1 MYWRLY
7 LTGSVRV
14 KEKQKNPEVGF
25 LRLDLLN
32 MTQIGMRSLGLIL
45 IFSSLIFC
53 IPGKKTSNK
62 EIMLIA
68 WLVGEMNSFKE
79 KQVYSNV
86 KYLTGPLGQVEYRG
100 LDHFENQALNG
111 VGKYNWQEAGDAT
124 FNVGVTLGAMA
135 WKYKNTRDPDT
146 LALIKRYLEY
156 YKLMQSLNRG
166 GFGRNFVNIEAYNQF
181 PSCNQHGNVGVPL
194 DNKPCGTMRYT
205 DYSFEGQQYKF
216 RYDFS
221 LDATLHSLVGLYW
234 TFIHVE
240 EFREDVVKICADFL
254 RYYETNNYQVKDFNN
269 VELRYGNHTVDI
281 NPVAKINE
289 IILKYIARN
298 QITPLGQ
305 WQNLITLGS
314 IFVGVIVQSEDA
326 NFFNH
331 YMLLKGV
338 GVLVHM
344 GYPLQTGLKN
354 LIVAVKDQ
362 GHELAESMDIFFFQ
376 DPNKIHVKD
385 KSGFPL
391 YNYHCIEDRT
401 FSDIVGLFYRKPY
414 NKWEFAPYRRCV
426 IPQSSALGLNADFL
440 EAYWLW

>member
-269 VELRYGNHTVDI
+269 VELRYGNHTIDI

-326 NFFNH
+326 NFLITICFS
-331 YMLLKGV
+331 KGWV
-338 GVLVHM
+338 
-344 GYPLQTGLKN
+344 
-354 LIVAVKDQ
+354 
-362 GHELAESMDIFFFQ
+362 F
-376 DPNKIHVKD
+376 
-385 KSGFPL
+385 
-391 YNYHCIEDRT
+391 
-401 FSDIVGLFYRKPY
+401 
-414 NKWEFAPYRRCV
+414 
-426 IPQSSALGLNADFL
+426 
-440 EAYWLW
+440 